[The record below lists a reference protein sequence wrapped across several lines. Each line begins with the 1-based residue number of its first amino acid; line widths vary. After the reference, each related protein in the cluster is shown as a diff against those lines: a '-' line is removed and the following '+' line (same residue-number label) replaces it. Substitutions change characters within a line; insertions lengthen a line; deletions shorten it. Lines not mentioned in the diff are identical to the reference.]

1 MPLEHRRDLAQRRI
15 FCGRNDICRHD
26 LLNAPA
32 VRLGEFLRKFASR
45 RHRFKPPRPLLFRAD
60 LLPMQQVGFADDTDH
75 IAAVVDD
82 RERADIVFAEKP
94 YRFGDVIF
102 RLHRDNVA
110 NHDVQRFHVALPR
123 ARLFTGA
130 VANKNSFGYVRMT
143 S

>member
-1 MPLEHRRDLAQRRI
+1 
-15 FCGRNDICRHD
+15 
-26 LLNAPA
+26 
-32 VRLGEFLRKFASR
+32 
-45 RHRFKPPRPLLFRAD
+45 
-60 LLPMQQVGFADDTDH
+60 MQQVGFADDTDH